1 MKLSIVIPCF
11 NEALNLPSL
20 IKKCN
25 QLKELPHVEIIFVD
39 NGSSDN
45 TNTVLKQLLDRIPNF
60 HLVSVSQNQG
70 YGYGI
75 LSGLKKANGDI
86 LAWTHADLQT
96 DPNDL
101 LEGFELF
108 IANNNKNIFVK
119 GKRKNRPLKANIFTF
134 GMSVFASVVFR
145 KIMTDINAQP
155 TMFTRE
161 FFDSWKNPP
170 NDFSLDLYAFHRAR
184 KNDLTI
190 LRFPVIFHN
199 RYLGSSSWNAG
210 FQSRYNFIKRT
221 IKYILKLKK

>member
-1 MKLSIVIPCF
+1 MQLSIVIPCF

-20 IKKCN
+20 VKKCN
-25 QLKELPHVEIIFVD
+25 QLKELPDVEIIFVD

-45 TNTVLKQLLDRIPNF
+45 TNTILIQLLDGISNF
-60 HLVSVSQNQG
+60 HLVSISENQG

-75 LSGLKKANGDI
+75 LSGLRKANGDI

-101 LEGFELF
+101 LAGFELF

-119 GKRKNRPLKANIFTF
+119 GKRKNRPLKDNIFTF

-155 TMFTRE
+155 TMFTRD
-161 FFDSWKNPP
+161 FFDSWNNPP

-184 KNDLTI
+184 KNDLKI

-199 RYLGSSSWNAG
+199 RYLGSSSWNVG

-221 IKYILKLKK
+221 IKYILKLQK

>member
-60 HLVSVSQNQG
+60 HLVPVSQNQG

-119 GKRKNRPLKANIFTF
+119 GKRKNRPLKDNIFTF

>member
-1 MKLSIVIPCF
+1 
-11 NEALNLPSL
+11 
-20 IKKCN
+20 
-25 QLKELPHVEIIFVD
+25 
-39 NGSSDN
+39 
-45 TNTVLKQLLDRIPNF
+45 
-60 HLVSVSQNQG
+60 
-70 YGYGI
+70 
-75 LSGLKKANGDI
+75 
-86 LAWTHADLQT
+86 
-96 DPNDL
+96 
-101 LEGFELF
+101 
-108 IANNNKNIFVK
+108 
-119 GKRKNRPLKANIFTF
+119 
-134 GMSVFASVVFR
+134 MSVFASVVFR

>member
-20 IKKCN
+20 IKKCD

-45 TNTVLKQLLDRIPNF
+45 SNAVLKQFLDGISNF
-60 HLVSVSQNQG
+60 YLVSLSENQG

-75 LSGLKKANGDI
+75 LNGLRKASGDI
-86 LAWTHADLQT
+86 LAWTHADMQT

-101 LEGFELF
+101 LTGFEIF
-108 IANNNKNIFVK
+108 NANNNKNIFVK
-119 GKRKNRPLKANIFTF
+119 GRRKNRPLKDNIFTF
-134 GMSVFASVVFR
+134 GMSVFASVLFR

-161 FFDSWKNPP
+161 FFNSWNNPP
-170 NDFSLDLYAFHRAR
+170 NDFSLDLYAFHRAK
-184 KNDLTI
+184 KNDLKI

-199 RYLGSSSWNAG
+199 RYLGNSSWNIG

-221 IKYILKLKK
+221 IRYILKLKQ